1 MRKKEPIVRASAEEI
16 QARRRGGEVRSD
28 WRAAEQMPQTEV
40 ERLADEDEGP
50 LPPDWEDSV
59 ELGIPEPARAVH
71 IRFDAEVLRWFKAH
85 GPGYQTRIN
94 AVLRAFVQARK
105 RAEASLSRTK

>member
-1 MRKKEPIVRASAEEI
+1 MRKKESIVRASAEQI
-16 QARRRGGEVRSD
+16 QAMRGRGEVRSD
-28 WRAAEQMPQTEV
+28 WRAAEQMPQVEV

-50 LPPDWEDSV
+50 LPADWENTL
-59 ELGIPEPARAVH
+59 ELGIPEPAQAVH
-71 IRFDAEVLRWFKAH
+71 IRFDAEVLRWFKAR

-105 RAEASLSRTK
+105 RAEAAQSNTK